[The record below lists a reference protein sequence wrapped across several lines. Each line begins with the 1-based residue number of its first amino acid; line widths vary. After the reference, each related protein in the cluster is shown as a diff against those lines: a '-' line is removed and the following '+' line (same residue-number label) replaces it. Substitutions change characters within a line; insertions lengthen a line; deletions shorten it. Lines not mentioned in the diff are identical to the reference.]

1 MPLYYF
7 DVRDCGGVHRD
18 EVGDHFESLEDAIAQ
33 AQSLV
38 ADIAREELPSGELH
52 VVICDIRDDTRG
64 VVYRGKLTFQGTRDP
79 V

>member
-1 MPLYYF
+1 MSLYYF
-7 DVRDCGGVHRD
+7 DVRDCGGLHRD
-18 EVGDHFESLEDAIAQ
+18 EVGDHFDSLEDAIAQ

-52 VVICDIRDDTRG
+52 VVICDVRDDTRG
-64 VVYRGKLTFQGTRDP
+64 VVYRSKVTFEGTRDP